1 MTTILQT
8 IIRVVSNF
16 IASLNSRTTHVA
28 NGYDEE
34 IYVRVNTNLLKEE
47 YCSLLSNQGGLVK
60 TDVWPGIHEIYLDKV
75 WECFKEKSGTPIERG
90 KFKAFYTN
98 APLSE
103 NVFITIASE
112 TRLICLNYEV
122 QVNRSVI
129 VDKNGQMQNAKYEKG
144 ITGDSRIWTDEHG
157 VNHTPALK
165 GKRS

>member
-47 YCSLLSNQGGLVK
+47 NHSLLSNQWGLVK

-129 VDKNGQMQNAKYEKG
+129 VDKDGQIQNVKYEKG